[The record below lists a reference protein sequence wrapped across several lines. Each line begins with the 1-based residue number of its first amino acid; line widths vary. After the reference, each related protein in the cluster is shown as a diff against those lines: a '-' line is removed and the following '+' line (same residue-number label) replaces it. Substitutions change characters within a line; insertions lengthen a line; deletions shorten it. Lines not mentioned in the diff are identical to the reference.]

1 MEAQA
6 IAYTANYASVV
17 FKIMIEC
24 LEKNGSLRPG
34 QVQTALRATIGHP
47 KAEQHRLD
55 YVLLAGLLN
64 QLDAPEEPLV

>member
-24 LEKNGSLRPG
+24 LEKNGALRPG
-34 QVQTALRATIGHP
+34 QVQTALRATIAHP
-47 KAEQHRLD
+47 D
-55 YVLLAGLLN
+55 IGSTMCCS
-64 QLDAPEEPLV
+64 PGF